1 MSTSTAKHE
10 KIPAIVVYL
19 IKLLNRITG
28 IEYSNGGSK
37 YGVKGHVSRNLTK
50 MVTDYDDGNGSTLE
64 KEQEDSK
71 KFIKA
76 KPWPDFYRAL
86 NPLGV
91 YETESKIIAN
101 LNEIIGL
108 CGSIRK
114 SENEKNGSIKLT
126 NAFKNAA
133 ATIKYR
139 TGLDSNSIWG
149 LETAFND
156 LRASI
161 HQAKPALDKL
171 KSILKNP
178 GSPVEKLEP
187 QERKPIEGIIVQ
199 LKDIK
204 GYIKKYNEQ
213 KFDAKKEFQN
223 ERKEFIDKA
232 LHFTNKH
239 LEKHTNLLKL
249 YDDLTEGN

>member
-1 MSTSTAKHE
+1 M
-10 KIPAIVVYL
+10 
-19 IKLLNRITG
+19 
-28 IEYSNGGSK
+28 
-37 YGVKGHVSRNLTK
+37 
-50 MVTDYDDGNGSTLE
+50 
-64 KEQEDSK
+64 
-71 KFIKA
+71 
-76 KPWPDFYRAL
+76 
-86 NPLGV
+86 
-91 YETESKIIAN
+91 
-101 LNEIIGL
+101 NEIIGL

-239 LEKHTNLLKL
+239 LEKYTNLLKL

>member
-1 MSTSTAKHE
+1 
-10 KIPAIVVYL
+10 
-19 IKLLNRITG
+19 
-28 IEYSNGGSK
+28 
-37 YGVKGHVSRNLTK
+37 
-50 MVTDYDDGNGSTLE
+50 MVRDNDDGNGSTLE

-76 KPWPDFYRAL
+76 EPWPDFYRSL
-86 NPLGV
+86 HPLGA

-108 CGSIRK
+108 CESIRK
-114 SENEKNGSIKLT
+114 SENEKHGSNWLV
-126 NAFKNAA
+126 NAAKNAA

-161 HQAKPALDKL
+161 HQAESVLSKL
-171 KSILKNP
+171 KSIPKNQ
-178 GSPVEKLEP
+178 GSTVEKLEP

-199 LKDIK
+199 LKDIEN
-204 GYIKKYNEQ
+204 YITEYNEQ

-239 LEKHTNLLKL
+239 LEKYTNLLKL

>member
-1 MSTSTAKHE
+1 
-10 KIPAIVVYL
+10 
-19 IKLLNRITG
+19 
-28 IEYSNGGSK
+28 
-37 YGVKGHVSRNLTK
+37 
-50 MVTDYDDGNGSTLE
+50 MVRDNDDGNGSTLE

-76 KPWPDFYRAL
+76 EPWPDFYRSL
-86 NPLGV
+86 HPLGA

-108 CGSIRK
+108 CESIRK
-114 SENEKNGSIKLT
+114 SENEKHGSNWLV
-126 NAFKNAA
+126 NAAKNAA

-139 TGLDSNSIWG
+139 TGLDPNSIWG

-161 HQAKPALDKL
+161 HQAESVLSKL
-171 KSILKNP
+171 KSIPKNQ
-178 GSPVEKLEP
+178 GSTVEKLEP

-199 LKDIK
+199 LKDIEN
-204 GYIKKYNEQ
+204 YITEYNEQ

-239 LEKHTNLLKL
+239 LEKYTNLLKL

>member
-1 MSTSTAKHE
+1 M
-10 KIPAIVVYL
+10 
-19 IKLLNRITG
+19 
-28 IEYSNGGSK
+28 
-37 YGVKGHVSRNLTK
+37 
-50 MVTDYDDGNGSTLE
+50 
-64 KEQEDSK
+64 
-71 KFIKA
+71 
-76 KPWPDFYRAL
+76 
-86 NPLGV
+86 
-91 YETESKIIAN
+91 
-101 LNEIIGL
+101 NEIIGL
-108 CGSIRK
+108 CESIRK
-114 SENEKNGSIKLT
+114 SENEKHKTGTVTKF
-126 NAFKNAA
+126 FKNFAA
-133 ATIKYR
+133 MIKYR
-139 TGLDSNSIWG
+139 TGLDPNSIWG

-199 LKDIK
+199 LKDIEN
-204 GYIKKYNEQ
+204 YITEYNEQ

-223 ERKEFIDKA
+223 ERKQLIDKA

-239 LEKHTNLLKL
+239 LEKYTNLLAF

>member
-1 MSTSTAKHE
+1 
-10 KIPAIVVYL
+10 
-19 IKLLNRITG
+19 
-28 IEYSNGGSK
+28 
-37 YGVKGHVSRNLTK
+37 
-50 MVTDYDDGNGSTLE
+50 MVRDNDDGNGSTLE
-64 KEQEDSK
+64 KEQKDSK

-76 KPWPDFYRAL
+76 EPWPDFYRAL

-108 CGSIRK
+108 CESIRK
-114 SENEKNGSIKLT
+114 SENEKNGSNWLV
-126 NAFKNAA
+126 NAAKNAA

-139 TGLDSNSIWG
+139 TGLDPNSIWG

-199 LKDIK
+199 LKDIEN
-204 GYIKKYNEQ
+204 YITEYNEQ

-239 LEKHTNLLKL
+239 LEKYTNLLAF

>member
-1 MSTSTAKHE
+1 
-10 KIPAIVVYL
+10 
-19 IKLLNRITG
+19 
-28 IEYSNGGSK
+28 
-37 YGVKGHVSRNLTK
+37 
-50 MVTDYDDGNGSTLE
+50 MVRDNDDGNGSTLE

-76 KPWPDFYRAL
+76 EPWPDFYRSL
-86 NPLGV
+86 HPLGA
-91 YETESKIIAN
+91 YENESKIITN

-108 CGSIRK
+108 CESIRK
-114 SENEKNGSIKLT
+114 SENEKHGSNWLV
-126 NAFKNAA
+126 NAAKNAA

-139 TGLDSNSIWG
+139 TGLDPNSIWG

-239 LEKHTNLLKL
+239 LEKYTNLLAF

>member
-1 MSTSTAKHE
+1 
-10 KIPAIVVYL
+10 
-19 IKLLNRITG
+19 
-28 IEYSNGGSK
+28 
-37 YGVKGHVSRNLTK
+37 
-50 MVTDYDDGNGSTLE
+50 MVRDNDDGNGSTLE

-76 KPWPDFYRAL
+76 ETWPDFYRSL
-86 NPLGV
+86 HPLGA
-91 YETESKIIAN
+91 YENESKIITN

-108 CGSIRK
+108 CESIRK
-114 SENEKNGSIKLT
+114 SENEKHGSNWLV
-126 NAFKNAA
+126 NAAKNAA

-139 TGLDSNSIWG
+139 TGLDPNSIWG

-199 LKDIK
+199 LKDIEN
-204 GYIKKYNEQ
+204 YITEYNEQ

-223 ERKEFIDKA
+223 ERK
-232 LHFTNKH
+232 
-239 LEKHTNLLKL
+239 
-249 YDDLTEGN
+249 

>member
-1 MSTSTAKHE
+1 
-10 KIPAIVVYL
+10 
-19 IKLLNRITG
+19 
-28 IEYSNGGSK
+28 
-37 YGVKGHVSRNLTK
+37 
-50 MVTDYDDGNGSTLE
+50 MVRDNDDGNGSTLE
-64 KEQEDSK
+64 KEQKDSK

-76 KPWPDFYRAL
+76 EPWPDFYRAL
-86 NPLGV
+86 NPLGA
-91 YETESKIIAN
+91 YENESKIIAN

-108 CGSIRK
+108 CESIRK
-114 SENEKNGSIKLT
+114 SENEKNGSNWLV
-126 NAFKNAA
+126 NAAKNAA

-139 TGLDSNSIWG
+139 TGLDPNSIWG

-199 LKDIK
+199 LKDIEN
-204 GYIKKYNEQ
+204 YITEYNEQ

-239 LEKHTNLLKL
+239 LEKYTNLLAF

>member
-1 MSTSTAKHE
+1 
-10 KIPAIVVYL
+10 
-19 IKLLNRITG
+19 
-28 IEYSNGGSK
+28 
-37 YGVKGHVSRNLTK
+37 
-50 MVTDYDDGNGSTLE
+50 MVRDNDDGNGSTLE

-76 KPWPDFYRAL
+76 EPWPDFYRSL
-86 NPLGV
+86 HPLGA

-108 CGSIRK
+108 CESIRK
-114 SENEKNGSIKLT
+114 SENEKHGSNWLV
-126 NAFKNAA
+126 NAAKNAA

-139 TGLDSNSIWG
+139 TGLDPNSIWG

-161 HQAKPALDKL
+161 HQAESVLSKL
-171 KSILKNP
+171 KSIPKNQ
-178 GSPVEKLEP
+178 GSAVEKLEP

-199 LKDIK
+199 LKDIEN
-204 GYIKKYNEQ
+204 YITEYNEQ
-213 KFDAKKEFQN
+213 KFHAKKEFQN

-239 LEKHTNLLKL
+239 LEKYTNLLKL

>member
-1 MSTSTAKHE
+1 
-10 KIPAIVVYL
+10 
-19 IKLLNRITG
+19 
-28 IEYSNGGSK
+28 
-37 YGVKGHVSRNLTK
+37 
-50 MVTDYDDGNGSTLE
+50 MVRDNDDGNGPTLE

-76 KPWPDFYRAL
+76 EPWPDFYRAL
-86 NPLGV
+86 HPLGA
-91 YETESKIIAN
+91 YENESKIITN

-108 CGSIRK
+108 CESIRK
-114 SENEKNGSIKLT
+114 SENEKHKTGTVTKF
-126 NAFKNAA
+126 FKNFAA
-133 ATIKYR
+133 MIKYR
-139 TGLDSNSIWG
+139 TGLDPNSIWG

-161 HQAKPALDKL
+161 HQAESVLDKL
-171 KSILKNP
+171 KSILKNQ
-178 GSPVEKLEP
+178 GSTVEKLEP

-239 LEKHTNLLKL
+239 LEKYTNLLKL

>member
-1 MSTSTAKHE
+1 
-10 KIPAIVVYL
+10 
-19 IKLLNRITG
+19 
-28 IEYSNGGSK
+28 
-37 YGVKGHVSRNLTK
+37 
-50 MVTDYDDGNGSTLE
+50 MVRDNDDGNGSTLE
-64 KEQEDSK
+64 KEQKDSK

-76 KPWPDFYRAL
+76 EPWPDFYRAL

-114 SENEKNGSIKLT
+114 SENEKNGSGVL
-126 NAFKNAA
+126 KNTMKNTIAM
-133 ATIKYR
+133 IKYR
-139 TGLDSNSIWG
+139 TGLDPNSIWG

-161 HQAKPALDKL
+161 HQAESVLSKL
-171 KSILKNP
+171 KSIPKNQ
-178 GSPVEKLEP
+178 GSTVEKLEP

-239 LEKHTNLLKL
+239 LEKYTNLLKL

>member
-1 MSTSTAKHE
+1 
-10 KIPAIVVYL
+10 
-19 IKLLNRITG
+19 
-28 IEYSNGGSK
+28 
-37 YGVKGHVSRNLTK
+37 
-50 MVTDYDDGNGSTLE
+50 MVRDNDDGNGSTLE

-76 KPWPDFYRAL
+76 EPWPDFYRSL
-86 NPLGV
+86 HPLGA

-108 CGSIRK
+108 CESIRK
-114 SENEKNGSIKLT
+114 SENEKHGSNWLV
-126 NAFKNAA
+126 NAAKNAA

-139 TGLDSNSIWG
+139 TGLDPNSIWG

-161 HQAKPALDKL
+161 HQAESVLSKL
-171 KSILKNP
+171 KSIPKNQ
-178 GSPVEKLEP
+178 GSAVEKLEP

-199 LKDIK
+199 LKDIEN
-204 GYIKKYNEQ
+204 YITEYNEQ

-239 LEKHTNLLKL
+239 LEKYTNLLKL